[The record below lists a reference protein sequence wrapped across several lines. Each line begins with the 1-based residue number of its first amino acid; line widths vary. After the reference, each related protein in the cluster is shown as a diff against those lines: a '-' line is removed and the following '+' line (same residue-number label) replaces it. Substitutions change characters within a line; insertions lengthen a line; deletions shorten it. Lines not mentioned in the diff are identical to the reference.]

1 MATLDTRT
9 ETAGMTL
16 QDLKRAVYG
25 TQKADAVQDA
35 TFLKYLNEN
44 PEVREDLLSN
54 KDLLEK
60 HDGRKRLLRKNVQ
73 ALLGEAQEEI
83 HIAAAKERYKKG
95 VEKKGWLRWAAGKVG
110 SAITFPFRVAYHHP
124 ILTSLVVLAAY
135 LGLSSQVQNIF
146 SQFAGAEGVG
156 VQNVINKTQELIR
169 SNLLLATGTAGA
181 GNAITNTPIPADPF

>member
-9 ETAGMTL
+9 ETAEMTL

-44 PEVREDLLSN
+44 PDVREDLLSN

-60 HDGRKRLLRKNVQ
+60 HDGRKRVLRKNVQ

-83 HIAAAKERYKKG
+83 HIAAAKERYKKN
-95 VEKKGWLRWAAGKVG
+95 VDKKTWTKWAYEKLKSVVLFPVRHPLLMILAATLGYMAATGAFTGAAG
-110 SAITFPFRVAYHHP
+110 
-124 ILTSLVVLAAY
+124 LE
-135 LGLSSQVQNIF
+135 
-146 SQFAGAEGVG
+146 AGGV
-156 VQNVINKTQELIR
+156 
-169 SNLLLATGTAGA
+169 S
-181 GNAITNTPIPADPF
+181 NAIQKSVDFLKAELSLSGGKAGIASEALKTIVPGEL